1 MKCYGGSID
10 SVFSYCIRDSDN
22 EKFIARQYSKLNY
35 SIAADVLLSPFLLSA
50 LPTQSLSFL
59 SFVHV
64 IAMRGN
70 SNISVNYSSII
81 PLCSLRPQS
90 PWRQIL
96 DQILIPR
103 LPTHTHGNIPLR
115 LTRFLPE
122 ARLRDPPRLEVDV
135 DIPFAMRALP
145 TRDCGGSSRTHGRGL
160 MSFSRCCR

>member
-1 MKCYGGSID
+1 MKCYGGSIG

-70 SNISVNYSSII
+70 SNISVNCSSII
-81 PLCSLRPQS
+81 PMCSLRPQS

-96 DQILIPR
+96 DQIIPR
-103 LPTHTHGNIPLR
+103 LPSRTHGNIPLR
-115 LTRFLPE
+115 LTCFLSG
-122 ARLRDPPRLEVDV
+122 ARLRDPPRLEVD
-135 DIPFAMRALP
+135 IEITLAMRTLP
-145 TRDCGGSSRTHGRGL
+145 IRDCGVSSRTHRRRLVSFGR
-160 MSFSRCCR
+160 RCW